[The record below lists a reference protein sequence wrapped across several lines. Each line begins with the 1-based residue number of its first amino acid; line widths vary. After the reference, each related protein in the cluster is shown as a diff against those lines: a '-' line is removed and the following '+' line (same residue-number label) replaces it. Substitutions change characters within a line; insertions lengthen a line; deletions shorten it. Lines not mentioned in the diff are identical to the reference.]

1 MTKRLLLSISFII
14 ASLSLCTAQ
23 TTIRQQM
30 DLLQQEHAISFVY
43 DSSLP
48 LDGAYKGASLKGL
61 PLEQALERLF
71 THANIIYNIQ
81 GNHVLLKTGKAKTT
95 NGKSYTVSG
104 YVRDGQ
110 GELLINATVY
120 DLTTQQGTMTNEYG
134 HYSLTLPQ
142 GDHQLRATYIGFEQQ
157 VHSISLHHN
166 QTLDIHLRAS
176 QQLGEVVVTGD
187 LNSPVLGTQMGKR
200 SISQADIKTE
210 FALFSSPDVVKTLQ
224 RMSGVQEG
232 VELTSG
238 LYVHG
243 GNNDENLFLLDGTP
257 LYSYDETYWMPGYS
271 HHSWSGQADYEH
283 KTHRKGE
290 KLTFSYMLALT
301 RQHTEQQTDYLN
313 MNNVPFDYTGNNYL
327 TKENYTEHTIQA
339 DWTRPL
345 WSGHKLDVGAKFI
358 DRRNSSHNI
367 QSFNNPPVQAH
378 HPGKRRLSGLY
389 V

>member
-120 DLTTQQGTMTNEYG
+120 DLTT
-134 HYSLTLPQ
+134 
-142 GDHQLRATYIGFEQQ
+142 
-157 VHSISLHHN
+157 
-166 QTLDIHLRAS
+166 
-176 QQLGEVVVTGD
+176 
-187 LNSPVLGTQMGKR
+187 
-200 SISQADIKTE
+200 
-210 FALFSSPDVVKTLQ
+210 
-224 RMSGVQEG
+224 
-232 VELTSG
+232 
-238 LYVHG
+238 
-243 GNNDENLFLLDGTP
+243 
-257 LYSYDETYWMPGYS
+257 
-271 HHSWSGQADYEH
+271 
-283 KTHRKGE
+283 
-290 KLTFSYMLALT
+290 
-301 RQHTEQQTDYLN
+301 
-313 MNNVPFDYTGNNYL
+313 
-327 TKENYTEHTIQA
+327 
-339 DWTRPL
+339 
-345 WSGHKLDVGAKFI
+345 
-358 DRRNSSHNI
+358 
-367 QSFNNPPVQAH
+367 
-378 HPGKRRLSGLY
+378 
-389 V
+389 